1 MEDLTCSTTGRITV
15 VKMAILPHT
24 SYIFNTVSQF
34 HSILQEIEKNN
45 FKFCLNTYTQTGW
58 RKQLVH
64 KRINGIITILILS
77 YIQCYIYENAVVL
90 A

>member
-24 SYIFNTVSQF
+24 SYIFNTISQF

-45 FKFCLNTYTQTGW
+45 LKFCLNTH
-58 RKQLVH
+58 KQDGENSWYIKELMA
-64 KRINGIITILILS
+64 LS
-77 YIQCYIYENAVVL
+77 L
-90 A
+90 FWF